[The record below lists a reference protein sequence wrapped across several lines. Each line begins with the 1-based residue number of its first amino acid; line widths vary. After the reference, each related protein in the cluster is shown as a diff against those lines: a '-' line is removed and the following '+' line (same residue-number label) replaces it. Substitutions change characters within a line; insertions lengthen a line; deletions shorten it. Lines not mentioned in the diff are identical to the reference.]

1 MTEQGRGRM
10 RKAGTRL
17 ALVAAIAV
25 LAAALAW
32 ATSPDPKGNPASFEK
47 AALDPRLAPMAQALT
62 LAQFAGADGKL
73 VTLLVTGFDET
84 RVTGIALRN
93 LGAAQTGDP
102 LRDLASLKR
111 LPTDPPAGP
120 RVTVPMDRLLPSGPA
135 GAVHIG
141 TGTNFPEHAA
151 EASSAAVFQF
161 PKFGTA
167 TPARTTISA
176 RKGIL
181 LDYEVELC
189 MRFDRDIATIAD
201 FDAAVKGIF
210 LCGDFTNRNAL
221 VEMADPDNLDS
232 GFGFSDSKSGPGHF
246 PTGPFIVVPRDWK
259 AFSGQLRMTTSVNDD
274 PRQDARGREMTLDFR
289 QLAERALADMDRPRF
304 QYRGAF
310 YRLAPDRKIASGMT
324 LMSGTSEGTIFTPP
338 ARADYIEGVMAH
350 LQAGGPFSATGL
362 VDHVKQTFIANE
374 LKSGHFLKPGDRVQ
388 HGSNMLGDIV
398 VQVIN

>member
-1 MTEQGRGRM
+1 M
-10 RKAGTRL
+10 RKTGTRL
-17 ALVAAIAV
+17 ALVAA
-25 LAAALAW
+25 LAALATLLAW
-32 ATSPDPKGNPASFEK
+32 ATSPDPKGNPASFEE
-47 AALDPRLAPMAQALT
+47 AALDPGLAPMAQALT
-62 LAQFAGADGKL
+62 LARFAGGDGKP
-73 VTLLVTGFDET
+73 VTLLVTGFDQAG
-84 RVTGIALRN
+84 VTGIALTN

-102 LRDLASLKR
+102 LRDLASLER
-111 LPTDPPAGP
+111 LPTALPAGP
-120 RVTVPMDRLLPSGPA
+120 RVTVPIQSLLPSGPD

-151 EASSAAVFQF
+151 EASSKAVFQF

-167 TPARTTISA
+167 TPARTTIRA
-176 RKGIL
+176 RPGIL

-189 MRFDRDIATIAD
+189 MRFDRDIASLAD
-201 FDAAVKGIF
+201 FDAAVKGVF

-221 VEMADPDNLDS
+221 VAMADPDNLDS

-259 AFSGQLRMTTSVNDD
+259 AFSGQLRMTTSVNDE

-289 QLAERALADMDRPRF
+289 QLAEHALADMDRARF

-310 YRLAPDRKIASGMT
+310 YPLAPDRRIGSGMT

-338 ARADYIEGVMAH
+338 ARADYIEGVMAY
-350 LQAGGPFSATGL
+350 LLAGGPFSATGL
-362 VDHVKQTFIANE
+362 VDHVKQKFIANE
-374 LKSGHFLKPGDRVQ
+374 LKSGHFLKPGDRVR

-398 VQVIN
+398 VEVIE